1 MLAGFEAP
9 GVNSGDVVGPDPD
22 LEAARAF
29 FGGPGASWGLR
40 VPAGQPWQGGRWL
53 LQRRLMV
60 LLREHFRPAP
70 VVPGLALRRA
80 GPDDLPTVLQ
90 IDSSAFGLDLADN
103 ERWLEPLLAADRV
116 LFALATLDGEAAA
129 TAYTLR
135 TDAAAGACLYLAG
148 VAVLPAARR
157 RGVGAAISTWLLAQG
172 LAGGAELA
180 HLNPDTD
187 AAARLYTR
195 LGFTETPGYDIY
207 VDL

>member
-1 MLAGFEAP
+1 
-9 GVNSGDVVGPDPD
+9 VV
-22 LEAARAF
+22 
-29 FGGPGASWGLR
+29 S
-40 VPAGQPWQGGRWL
+40 
-53 LQRRLMV
+53 
-60 LLREHFRPAP
+60 
-70 VVPGLALRRA
+70 GLALRRA

-90 IDSSAFGLDLADN
+90 IDSTAFGLDPAEN
-103 ERWLEPLLAADRV
+103 ERWLAPLLAADRV
-116 LFALATLDGEAAA
+116 LFALARLDGEAAA

-172 LAGGAELA
+172 LAAGAELA